1 MKVKHTGGS
10 VAAGRLFGLVC
21 LGFVVSAFVAGSLG
35 LWLQS
40 VLLPQGFAELYDG
53 MQFVVIGAL
62 VVGGM
67 GGVLCLVLMRRQ
79 KSRREQIVDGVFIG
93 LLQLAGIALM
103 LFVMLQLRPARVVFV
118 GDHLRV
124 VSGFELQSAGRSLS
138 LLASVED
145 ALDGPGWYV
154 LNWPKDAAARQ
165 ALLFVEL
172 AGQDPAAQVDLH
184 GEYAFQ
190 RVMPALREVAA
201 AEVSALDK
209 VKLLSKLP
217 AEDGC
222 LADEV
227 GWLPVKSRLGFHTA
241 LISRRDGRLCRVE
254 NIDLWQRQG

>member
-1 MKVKHTGGS
+1 MKVKHANGS
-10 VAAGRLFGLVC
+10 VAPDRLFGLVC

-40 VLLPQGFAELYDG
+40 VLLPHGFAEIYRG
-53 MQFVVIGAL
+53 IQFVGIGAL
-62 VVGGM
+62 VVGGL
-67 GGVLCLVLMRRQ
+67 GGMLCLVLMRRQ
-79 KSRREQIVDGVFIG
+79 KSHREQIVDGVFIG
-93 LLQLAGIALM
+93 LLLLAGIALM
-103 LFVMLQLRPARVVFV
+103 LFVMFQFRPARVVFV

-165 ALLFVEL
+165 ALLFAEL
-172 AGQDPAAQVDLH
+172 EGRDPATQIDLH

-190 RVMPALREVAA
+190 RVMPALRDVSG

-209 VKLLSKLP
+209 VTLLSNLP

-222 LADEV
+222 LANEV

-241 LISRRDGRLCRVE
+241 LISRRDGRRCRVE
-254 NIDLWQRQG
+254 NMDLWRR